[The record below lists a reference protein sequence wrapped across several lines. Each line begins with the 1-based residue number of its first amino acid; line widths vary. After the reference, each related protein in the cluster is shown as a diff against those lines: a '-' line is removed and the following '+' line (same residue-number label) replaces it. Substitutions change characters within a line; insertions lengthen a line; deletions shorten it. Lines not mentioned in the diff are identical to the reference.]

1 MKKIFRFSFLAFA
14 MVFLF
19 TSCKK
24 NNLIVDKT
32 PIVSAPAAAEFLLT
46 NFTKNYF
53 VASSGT
59 AGYNI
64 PVGVTNVS
72 PEDRTIQLVYTSST
86 GATLGTHF
94 NAPTSLVIK
103 GGQAVTNL
111 NIQGVYSFYS
121 SSRVDT
127 LKVKITN
134 GSIAAFKGKDSVVL
148 VMQKY
153 CDVVLADLTG
163 DYTNTNEY
171 TSAGAF
177 SYGPYT
183 AALANV
189 VSTGTYTATAD
200 IQNIYDDGW
209 NDIPCVLDWTDPA
222 NFKVTIALT
231 PTGKAY
237 AGATA
242 TSVRTSSTKPSTF
255 SACDRSVTIYIDL
268 VNATT
273 GVATTSGYKVVLK

>member
-1 MKKIFRFSFLAFA
+1 MKKYFKFISFAFA
-14 MVFLF
+14 AILMLAA
-19 TSCKK
+19 CKK
-24 NNLIVDKT
+24 NNLVVDKT
-32 PIVSAPAAAEFLLT
+32 PIITPPAAAEFLMSS
-46 NFTKNYF
+46 FTKSYF
-53 VASSGT
+53 VPSTSA
-59 AGYNI
+59 AYNI
-64 PVGVTNVS
+64 PVGITNVS
-72 PEDRTIQLVYTSST
+72 SSDRTIQFAYTSST
-86 GATLGTHF
+86 GATNGTHF
-94 NAPTSLVIK
+94 NAPASITIK
-103 GGQAVTNL
+103 AGQATGTLSVA
-111 NIQGVYSFYS
+111 GVFSLYATG
-121 SSRVDT
+121 RVDS
-127 LKVKITN
+127 LKVKILN

-209 NDIPCVLDWTDPA
+209 NDVPCVLDWTDPA

>member
-1 MKKIFRFSFLAFA
+1 MKKIIKFSLFASVLLVVLA
-14 MVFLF
+14 
-19 TSCKK
+19 SCKK
-24 NNLIVDKT
+24 NNLVVDKSPVIT
-32 PIVSAPAAAEFLLT
+32 PPEAAEFLLT
-46 NFTKNYF
+46 SFTKNYY
-53 VASSGT
+53 VSSTST

-64 PVGVTNVS
+64 PVGITNVS
-72 PEDRTIQLVYTSST
+72 SVDRTIQFAYTSST
-86 GATLGTHF
+86 GAVLGTQF

-103 GGQAVTNL
+103 AGQAVANL
-111 NIQGVYSFYS
+111 NISGVPSFYTGTQ
-121 SSRVDT
+121 VDT
-127 LKVKITN
+127 VKVKIV
-134 GSIAAFKGKDSVVL
+134 GGKIGAYQGKDSVVL
-148 VMQKY
+148 VMQRY

-171 TSAGAF
+171 NAAGAF

-189 VSTGTYTATAD
+189 VSTGASSATAD

-209 NDIPCVLDWTDPA
+209 NNIPCVLDWSDPA

-237 AGATA
+237 GGATA
-242 TSVRTSSTKPSTF
+242 TSVRTSSTKASTF
-255 SACDRSVTIYIDL
+255 SACDRSVTIFIDL

>member
-1 MKKIFRFSFLAFA
+1 MKKYFKFASLAFA
-14 MVFLF
+14 AILIFEA
-19 TSCKK
+19 CKK
-24 NNLIVDKT
+24 NNLVVDKT
-32 PIVSAPAAAEFLLT
+32 PIITPPAAAEFLMSS
-46 NFTKNYF
+46 FTKSYF
-53 VASSGT
+53 VPSTSAAYS
-59 AGYNI
+59 I
-64 PVGVTNVS
+64 PVGITNVS
-72 PEDRTIQLVYTSST
+72 SSDRTIQFAYTSST
-86 GATLGTHF
+86 GAINGTHF
-94 NAPTSLVIK
+94 NAPTSITIK
-103 GGQAVTNL
+103 AGQATGTLSVS
-111 NIQGVYSFYS
+111 GVFSFYATG
-121 SSRVDT
+121 RVDS
-127 LKVKITN
+127 LKVKILN
-134 GSIAAFKGKDSVVL
+134 GTIGAFKGKDSVVL

-171 TSAGAF
+171 TSAGVF

-209 NDIPCVLDWTDPA
+209 NDVPCVLDWTDPA

-237 AGATA
+237 GGATA
-242 TSVRTSSTKPSTF
+242 TSVRTSSTKASTF

>member
-1 MKKIFRFSFLAFA
+1 MKKYFKFISFAFA
-14 MVFLF
+14 TILMLAA
-19 TSCKK
+19 CKK
-24 NNLIVDKT
+24 NNLVVDKT
-32 PIVSAPAAAEFLLT
+32 PIITPPAAAEFLMSS
-46 NFTKNYF
+46 FTKSYF
-53 VASSGT
+53 VPSTSA
-59 AGYNI
+59 AYNI
-64 PVGVTNVS
+64 PVGITNVS
-72 PEDRTIQLVYTSST
+72 SSDRTIQFAYTSST
-86 GATLGTHF
+86 GATNGTHF
-94 NAPTSLVIK
+94 NAPASITIK
-103 GGQAVTNL
+103 AGQATGTLSVA
-111 NIQGVYSFYS
+111 GVFSFYATG
-121 SSRVDT
+121 RVDS
-127 LKVKITN
+127 LKVKILN
-134 GSIAAFKGKDSVVL
+134 GAIAAFKGKDSVVL

-163 DYTNTNEY
+163 DYTNTHEY

-209 NDIPCVLDWTDPA
+209 NDVPCVLDWTDPA

-237 AGATA
+237 GGATA
-242 TSVRTSSTKPSTF
+242 TSVRTSSTKASTF

-273 GVATTSGYKVVLK
+273 GVATTSGYKVVLQ

>member
-1 MKKIFRFSFLAFA
+1 MTKIMKLSLFA
-14 MVFLF
+14 LVILLGF

-24 NNLIVDKT
+24 NNLVVDKS
-32 PIVSAPAAAEFLLT
+32 PIVAPPEAAEFLLT
-46 NFTKNYF
+46 SFTKNYF
-53 VASSGT
+53 VPSTGA
-59 AGYNI
+59 AFNI
-64 PVGVTNVS
+64 PVGITNVS
-72 PEDRTIQLVYTSST
+72 TSDRTIQFAYTSST
-86 GATLGTHF
+86 GATNGTHF
-94 NAPTSLVIK
+94 NAPASITIK
-103 GGQAVTNL
+103 AGQATGTLSVA
-111 NIQGVYSFYS
+111 GVFSFYGAG
-121 SSRVDT
+121 RVDS
-127 LKVKITN
+127 LKVKISN
-134 GSIAAFKGKDSVVL
+134 GSIGAFKGKDSVVL

-209 NDIPCVLDWTDPA
+209 NDVPCVLDWTDPA

-237 AGATA
+237 GGATA
-242 TSVRTSSTKPSTF
+242 TSVRTSSTKASTF
-255 SACDRSVTIYIDL
+255 SACDRSVSIYIDL